1 MKEHWEVF
9 KIRCRCFGT
18 YIRRAWR
25 RWTMPR
31 AYVIQYVYVDKDE
44 VEHID
49 SHLIR
54 AIKLDVHSAIDYLR
68 KHVDGVGYL
77 RILGIQE
84 VDADMYMAPV
94 IDITKQLVDKIDTI
108 ANEMPQRLKDI
119 RQKEKEAEEE
129 EDGIF

>member
-9 KIRCRCFGT
+9 KIRCRCFCT

-31 AYVIQYVYVDKDE
+31 AYVIQYAYVDKDE
-44 VEHID
+44 VEHFD
-49 SHLIR
+49 SHLVR
-54 AIKLDVHSAIDYLR
+54 AINLDVHSAMQYLR
-68 KHVDGVGYL
+68 THVDGVGFL

-94 IDITKQLVDKIDTI
+94 IDITKKLVDKIDTI
-108 ANEMPQRLKDI
+108 TNEMPQRLKDI
-119 RQKEKEAEEE
+119 REKEKAEEE
-129 EDGIF
+129 DSIF